1 MLVPTRAEADELAL
15 DWPAVEL
22 CGFGLAAAGV
32 HAAGAIALHRPRQVV
47 LAGLAGSYDTD
58 RAPLGSAVRAGAV
71 RCVGI
76 GAGGLSAA
84 QLGFAPSDDVTL
96 ADDGPLALS
105 VATASGSP
113 AEAAE
118 RAAAHPGAVVEEM
131 EGYAVALAAMQAGVP
146 CVIARGISNRAGERD
161 LELWQV
167 GPALAAVR
175 EAVGTILSL

>member
-1 MLVPTRAEADELAL
+1 MPTRAEADELAL

-32 HAAGAIALHRPRQVV
+32 HAAGAIAQHRPRQVV

-58 RAPLGSAVRAGAV
+58 RAPLGSAVRAGVV

-84 QLGFAPSDDVTL
+84 QLGFADSEEVTL

-105 VATASGSP
+105 VATASDSP
-113 AEAAE
+113 IEAAK
-118 RAAAHPGAVVEEM
+118 RAAAHPGALIEEM

-146 CVIARGISNRAGERD
+146 CVMARGISNRAGERD
-161 LELWQV
+161 RDLWQV

-175 EAVGTILSL
+175 DAVGTILSL

>member
-1 MLVPTRAEADELAL
+1 VLVPTRAEADELAL

-32 HAAGAIALHRPRQVV
+32 HAAGAIALHRPQQVV
-47 LAGLAGSYDTD
+47 LAGLAGSYDTG

-84 QLGFAPSDDVTL
+84 QLGFAQSDDVTL
-96 ADDGPLALS
+96 ADHGPLALS
-105 VATASGSP
+105 VATASDSP
-113 AEAAE
+113 TEAAE
-118 RAAAHPGAVVEEM
+118 RAAAHPGALIEEM

-146 CVIARGISNRAGERD
+146 CVMARGISNRAGERD
-161 LELWQV
+161 RERWQV

-175 EAVGTILSL
+175 KAVGTILSL

>member
-1 MLVPTRAEADELAL
+1 
-15 DWPAVEL
+15 
-22 CGFGLAAAGV
+22 
-32 HAAGAIALHRPRQVV
+32 
-47 LAGLAGSYDTD
+47 
-58 RAPLGSAVRAGAV
+58 VRAGAV

-118 RAAAHPGAVVEEM
+118 RAAAHPGALIEEM

-161 LELWQV
+161 RELWQV
-167 GPALAAVR
+167 DPALAAVR